1 MNKPTVFSYQLFDNV
16 WAGEYPGALEDK
28 AAQMKIE
35 QMINFGI
42 TAFIDLTEEGELN
55 PYQHLLPD
63 GICYN
68 RFPIRDVSVPV
79 SSEFV
84 DEILKTMNIMLDNC
98 KIIYLH
104 CWGGTGRTGT
114 IGACFLTHKENISAV
129 GAIEL
134 MRERFADNPKSAS
147 RRTPDTTEQD
157 VFVINYTG

>member
-1 MNKPTVFSYQLFDNV
+1 MNKPTLYSYQLSDNV

-35 QMINFGI
+35 KMINFGI
-42 TAFIDLTEEGELN
+42 TAFIDLTEEGELK

-63 GICYN
+63 GVCYN

-84 DEILKTMNIMLDNC
+84 NEVLKTMNSMLDNG
-98 KIIYLH
+98 KVIYLH
-104 CWGGTGRTGT
+104 CWGRTGRTGT
-114 IGACFLTHKENISAV
+114 IGACFLMQKENISAE

-134 MRERFADNPKSAS
+134 MRERFADNPKSAF
-147 RRTPDTTEQD
+147 RRTPDTKEQNM
-157 VFVINYTG
+157 FVINYTG

>member
-1 MNKPTVFSYQLFDNV
+1 MNKPTVHSYQLSDNV
-16 WAGEYPGALEDK
+16 WAGEYPGDLEDK
-28 AAQMKIE
+28 AAQMKVE

-68 RFPIRDVSVPV
+68 RFPIRDVSAPS

-84 DEILKTMNIMLDNC
+84 DEVLKTMNNMLANG
-98 KIIYLH
+98 KVIYLH

-114 IGACFLTHKENISAV
+114 IGACFLTQKENISAKE
-129 GAIEL
+129 AIEL
-134 MRERFADNPKSAS
+134 MRERFLDNPKSTF
-147 RRTPDTTEQD
+147 RRTPDTQEQD
-157 VFVINYTG
+157 MFVINYTT